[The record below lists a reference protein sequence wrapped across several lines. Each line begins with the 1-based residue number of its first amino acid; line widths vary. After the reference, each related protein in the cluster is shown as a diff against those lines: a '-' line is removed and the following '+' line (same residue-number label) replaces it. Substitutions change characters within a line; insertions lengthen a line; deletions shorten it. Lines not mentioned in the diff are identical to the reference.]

1 MRGTSIAA
9 ALNVGAHR
17 TVDSTAVIDAPS
29 PGEPWQDWE
38 ITIVVASYAEMLGRE
53 LRGERYS
60 KTDFVRTLGQQLP
73 ARSVGSIERKL
84 QNISAVLDEIGL
96 DWVDGYKPLSH
107 YQHDLRD
114 AALDV
119 FRPNGRIAEALAEY
133 ETSTL
138 VAPQPEPRATIDVQ
152 VPVPGAR
159 SQRAASTVSLNGS
172 PQSAMR
178 DFRAQRLG
186 RAGEAWVL
194 DLEREGLRRDS
205 RDDLARRVRWISRD
219 EGDAAGYDIASFW
232 ADGRDRKIEVKTTN
246 LGARTPF
253 YITRWEIETSRRH
266 AASYSLFRV
275 HGFARD
281 PRIYVLDGSIE
292 ELARLEPSVFLGI
305 PI

>member
-1 MRGTSIAA
+1 VTD
-9 ALNVGAHR
+9 L
-17 TVDSTAVIDAPS
+17 PS
-29 PGEPWQDWE
+29 PGDAWRDWE
-38 ITIVVASYAEMLGRE
+38 ITAIVESYAEMLARE

-60 KTDFVRTLGQQLP
+60 KTDFVRMLQRQLP
-73 ARSVGSIERKL
+73 ARSTASVERKL
-84 QNISAVLDEIGL
+84 QNVSAVLEESGL
-96 DWVDGYKPLSH
+96 DWIDGYKPLSH
-107 YQHDLRD
+107 YQRDLRD
-114 AALDV
+114 AVLDTL
-119 FRPNGRIAEALAEY
+119 RPSGRIAEALAEY

-138 VAPQPEPRATIDVQ
+138 VAPQPKPLATIDVL

-159 SQRAASTVSLNGS
+159 SRRAASTVSLIGS

-178 DFRAQRLG
+178 DFRAERLG

-194 DLEREGLRRDS
+194 DLEREGLRREG
-205 RDDLARRVRWISRD
+205 RDDLARQVSWVSRD
-219 EGDAAGYDIASFW
+219 QGDAAGYDIASFW
-232 ADGRDRKIEVKTTN
+232 PDERERLIEVKTTN

-292 ELARLEPSVFLGI
+292 ERARLEPKVFLGI
-305 PI
+305 PF